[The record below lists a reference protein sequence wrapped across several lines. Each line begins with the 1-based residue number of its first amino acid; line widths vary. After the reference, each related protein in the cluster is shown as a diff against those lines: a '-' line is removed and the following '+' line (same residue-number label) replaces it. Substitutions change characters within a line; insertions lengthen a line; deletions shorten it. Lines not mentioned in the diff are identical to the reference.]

1 MTMITITTNRFIPD
15 RFAATT
21 YGPIILVR
29 PEYRED
35 RGLLAHEKVH
45 VWQWLMSAGLHG
57 VMYRFSRGYRLCAEL
72 EAYREQARHYADD
85 RRPIFAHHIATLYGL
100 NITESE
106 ALAAL
111 RD

>member
-1 MTMITITTNRFIPD
+1 MIFYTDRFIPAEHQACT
-15 RFAATT
+15 R
-21 YGPIILVR
+21 GPFIFIR

-57 VMYRFSRGYRLCAEL
+57 VMYRFSRGYRLAAEL

-85 RRPIFAHHIATLYGL
+85 RRPIFARHIATLYGL
-100 NITESE
+100 NITEPE
-106 ALAAL
+106 ALEL
-111 RD
+111 LSS

>member
-1 MTMITITTNRFIPD
+1 MITITTNRFIPE

-29 PEYRED
+29 PEHRED

-57 VMYRFSRGYRLCAEL
+57 LMYRFSRGYRLAAEI
-72 EAYREQARHYADD
+72 EAYLEQARCYADD
-85 RRPIFAHHIATLYGL
+85 RRQIFARHIATLYDL
-100 NITESE
+100 DITESE
-106 ALAAL
+106 ALAML
-111 RD
+111 GKI